1 MTLFHIERSLEVKE
15 QHNDWTVH
23 STIVDSLSC
32 TLKDLQPGRAYR
44 FRVRAE
50 NCHGCSEPSSPT
62 DEVCISLADSPIDS
76 TQNNRDT
83 ASDDDVECE
92 SERMPPSVREGGD
105 FKARFETFEELG
117 KGRFGV
123 VYRCVER
130 ETGTLLAAKIVKCIR
145 SADKMKVGDCGECE
159 LLRTY
164 FHVFP
169 LPSPFDRSRKKL
181 QSCVPSNIPNCCNWP
196 PPLRVRARSSW
207 SWNSK

>member
-1 MTLFHIERSLEVKE
+1 M
-15 QHNDWTVH
+15 H

-32 TLKDLQPGRAYR
+32 TIKDLQPGRAYR

-62 DEVCISLADSPIDS
+62 DEVCIRWDAHAAQAKTGNTVDADRCQAVSDAESPAEPEH
-76 TQNNRDT
+76 R
-83 ASDDDVECE
+83 
-92 SERMPPSVREGGD
+92 PPSVREGGD

-145 SADKMKVGDCGECE
+145 SADKTKVRVLMFFPAIGVVFSCRV
-159 LLRTY
+159 LLCSDSGR
-164 FHVFP
+164 
-169 LPSPFDRSRKKL
+169 
-181 QSCVPSNIPNCCNWP
+181 NCNHACASTSQIAAAGR
-196 PPLRVRARSSW
+196 LL
-207 SWNSK
+207 

>member
-1 MTLFHIERSLEVKE
+1 MKE
-15 QHNDWTVH
+15 EQNDWTVH

-62 DEVCISLADSPIDS
+62 DEVCISVAANANDAAQTNADRTKCSG
-76 TQNNRDT
+76 
-83 ASDDDVECE
+83 SDDDVECE
-92 SERMPPSVREGGD
+92 SEPTPPCVREGGD

-145 SADKMKVGDCGECE
+145 SADKTKVGDGVES
-159 LLRTY
+159 
-164 FHVFP
+164 VF
-169 LPSPFDRSRKKL
+169 FRSY
-181 QSCVPSNIPNCCNWP
+181 
-196 PPLRVRARSSW
+196 
-207 SWNSK
+207 

>member
-1 MTLFHIERSLEVKE
+1 MKD
-15 QHNDWTVH
+15 QHTDWSVH

-32 TLKDLQPGRAYR
+32 TIKDLQPGRAYR

-62 DEVCISLADSPIDS
+62 DEVCIRWDAHAAHAKTGNTVDADRC
-76 TQNNRDT
+76 QA
-83 ASDDDVECE
+83 ASDAE
-92 SERMPPSVREGGD
+92 SPAEPEHRPPSVREGGD

-145 SADKMKVGDCGECE
+145 SADKTKVRVLMFFFLPPIGVVFSCRV
-159 LLRTY
+159 LLCSDSGR
-164 FHVFP
+164 
-169 LPSPFDRSRKKL
+169 
-181 QSCVPSNIPNCCNWP
+181 NCNHACASTSQIAAAGR
-196 PPLRVRARSSW
+196 LL
-207 SWNSK
+207 